1 MCSTLSVINTHYEL
15 AYQLL
20 SWGQALMSS
29 DSAETCEGVWEKKI
43 QVEKEIDWRGVSHRN
58 KMCQNDNLG

>member
-20 SWGQALMSS
+20 SWGQALMNS
-29 DSAETCEGVWEKKI
+29 DSAETCEGVWKKKYKW
-43 QVEKEIDWRGVSHRN
+43 ERK
-58 KMCQNDNLG
+58 